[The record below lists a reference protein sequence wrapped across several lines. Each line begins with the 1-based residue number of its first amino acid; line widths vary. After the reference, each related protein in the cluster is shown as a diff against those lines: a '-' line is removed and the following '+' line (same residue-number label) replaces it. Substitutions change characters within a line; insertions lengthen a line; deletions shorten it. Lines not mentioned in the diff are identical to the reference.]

1 MMILKTVFTL
11 LLFGFPNSSFSA
23 RKNVLFIGS
32 DDMRPN
38 INIYSDATDYAKP
51 TMHTPNL
58 DKVTNNENMDF
69 GFCFF
74 DTNRELSSQLGGR
87 SIVFESAYVQQALCS
102 PSRSSLMTSRRCYC
116 NICINIV

>member
-58 DKVTNNENMDF
+58 DKVTNNENVDF
-69 GFCFF
+69 GFENFH
-74 DTNRELSSQLGGR
+74 LSSEEG
-87 SIVFESAYVQQALCS
+87 ALCS
-102 PSRSSLMTSRRCYC
+102 SLLMCSKLFAAP
-116 NICINIV
+116 VDPP

>member
-1 MMILKTVFTL
+1 MILKTVFTL

-58 DKVTNNENMDF
+58 DKVTNNENVDF
-69 GFCFF
+69 GFWFF
-74 DTNRELSSQLGGR
+74 FRHNSRTF
-87 SIVFESAYVQQALCS
+87 ISARRTEHCVRVCLCAT
-102 PSRSSLMTSRRCYC
+102 SSLQPQ
-116 NICINIV
+116 

>member
-1 MMILKTVFTL
+1 MILKTVSTL

-69 GFCFF
+69 GFWCFLAQF
-74 DTNRELSSQLGGR
+74 KNFHLSSEDG
-87 SIVFESAYVQQALCS
+87 ALCS
-102 PSRSSLMTSRRCYC
+102 SQRMCSKLFAAP
-116 NICINIV
+116 VDPP

>member
-1 MMILKTVFTL
+1 MILKTVSTL

-69 GFCFF
+69 FRHNSRTF
-74 DTNRELSSQLGGR
+74 
-87 SIVFESAYVQQALCS
+87 ISARRKEHCVRVSLCAASALQ
-102 PSRSSLMTSRRCYC
+102 PQ
-116 NICINIV
+116 